1 MEVFT
6 YAVENIG
13 QIADAGVTLVL
24 AVVLLVFFYRPDQGR
39 RREGEESLRRRTGKD

>member
-24 AVVLLVFFYRPDQGR
+24 AVVLLVFLSPGP
-39 RREGEESLRRRTGKD
+39 RTTTRG